1 MIEDSDPAQRP
12 TPGTD
17 QEGHLLAL
25 SCRAVQAR
33 VRAIRALPVVTIA
46 EIEEVAEI
54 LAAHRVEEIGR
65 ALGPFSAEAALAW
78 ERLQRIGYRRRSL
91 FKAALPGK

>member
-1 MIEDSDPAQRP
+1 MIEDSDPTQRP
-12 TPGTD
+12 MASTD

-25 SCRAVQAR
+25 SRRSVQAR

-54 LAAHRVEEIGR
+54 LATHRVEDIGR
-65 ALGPFSAEAALAW
+65 SLGPFSAEAAAAW

-91 FKAALPGK
+91 FKAALPRK